1 MEFEIVDY
9 NAMRDALHTMCEE
22 MQRCSIPEQG
32 IFDCKLVACEL
43 LSNVLQHGG
52 GKAYLH
58 AELKG
63 GVAFLHV
70 RAEREWRPPDESECS
85 SVESERGRGLFLVD
99 AVCESRSYSPE
110 QGICVTVR
118 VIGK

>member
-1 MEFEIVDY
+1 MIPKES
-9 NAMRDALHTMCEE
+9 RTMYEPF
-22 MQRCSIPEQG
+22 RNIG
-32 IFDCKLVACEL
+32 IIAPAGKLKPDKFDT
-43 LSNVLQHGG
+43 
-52 GKAYLH
+52 
-58 AELKG
+58 
-63 GVAFLHV
+63 GVAFLRV

-110 QGICVTVR
+110 QGFCVTVR